1 MVVAQFR
8 DRETD
13 HGQSRDGPN
22 PENARNMHTDF
33 TPDMIILPDHDH
45 IQSITNTASFKQQLK
60 TFQFSAY
67 SYY

>member
-22 PENARNMHTDF
+22 PENARN
-33 TPDMIILPDHDH
+33 I
-45 IQSITNTASFKQQLK
+45 SIRKMQARKMSPIWYRVSPIWSDLVIRVTADCVALQ
-60 TFQFSAY
+60 TVFSN
-67 SYY
+67 